1 MYPRRVPRPEE
12 IGILAGS
19 ATLAGELI
27 LPDAPPPPDR
37 RGRHPW
43 ALLLASWLPRNR
55 DGGFDAQRHPGWF
68 ATEPMPAGEAGLLR
82 RLAFALAERGVASFR
97 YDARGCG
104 ASEGD
109 WASSDLFTRIDD
121 ARDAIG
127 AMRSRPELDLARTGI
142 VGHGE
147 GALIGLSVAIADP
160 AVGALTLVG
169 APARS
174 LRDLLRRGAA
184 ARGRTGTDRQHP
196 MVAALDRVSEELI
209 ERAERRESSVPIQP
223 GLGGA
228 AVALNLAGW
237 EQAIHTPALA
247 MATMLHRSVS
257 LIHGEGDAW
266 SHPDESRLL
275 EAALRGAGNEPMLRL
290 VPGAGH
296 DLAEASD
303 DAIGSIAADLLDR
316 LLPRDLPPVLLTLQE
331 LG

>member
-1 MYPRRVPRPEE
+1 MARPEE
-12 IGILAGS
+12 IGFLAGS
-19 ATLAGELI
+19 ATLAGELL
-27 LPDAPPPPDR
+27 LPNGRPAADR
-37 RGRHPW
+37 RGRYPW
-43 ALLLASWLPRNR
+43 VLLLASWLPRDR
-55 DGGFDAQRHPGWF
+55 DGSFDAQGHSGWF
-68 ATEPMPAGEAGLLR
+68 DAERMPVGDPGLLS
-82 RLAFALAERGVASFR
+82 RLALALANRGVASFR

-127 AMRSRPELDLARTGI
+127 AMRSRPELDLSRTGI

-169 APARS
+169 GPARS

-196 MVAALDRVSEELI
+196 IVAALDRVSEELI
-209 ERAERRESSVPIQP
+209 ERAERREPSMPVQ
-223 GLGGA
+223 LGRGGEN
-228 AVALNLAGW
+228 VTLNLAGW

-247 MATMLHRSVS
+247 MATMLHRSLS
-257 LIHGEGDAW
+257 LVHGDRDAW

-275 EAALRGAGNEPMLRL
+275 EAALRGAGNEPTRH
-290 VPGAGH
+290 VVSGAGH
-296 DLAEASD
+296 DLAEAPD
-303 DAIGSIAADLLDR
+303 DAIGSLAADLAAR
-316 LLPRDLPPVLLTLQE
+316 LLPRELPPVLVALQE